1 MDEQYA
7 TNARKS
13 AIRMAW
19 VAVCL
24 QNFASSILRH
34 AFAGKPM
41 DDEAVRAL
49 KAECIADF
57 KNPDAVGVPIEE
69 EAEIMR
75 KGLHDLEQM
84 IDAAIAQARQ
94 G

>member
-1 MDEQYA
+1 MQKPALAE
-7 TNARKS
+7 S
-13 AIRMAW
+13 PIHELIRNRW
-19 VAVCL
+19 
-24 QNFASSILRH
+24 SPR